1 MSTDHLA
8 EDPTTLTDQQLLE
21 VCLETPSS
29 SAVGLRYHLEQKKRD
44 KRSLKLLIWLSFWA
58 ACAAT
63 ASLMLSVAVVIGKM
77 V

>member
-1 MSTDHLA
+1 MATDNLA
-8 EDPTTLTDQQLLE
+8 VEPSGLTDEELIE

-29 SAVGLRYHLEQKKRD
+29 SMVGLRFHLEQKKRE

-63 ASLMLSVAVVIGKM
+63 ASLMLTIALIISKVV
-77 V
+77 

>member
-8 EDPTTLTDQQLLE
+8 SDPAVLTDQELME

-29 SAVGLRYHLEQKKRD
+29 SAVGLRFHLEQNKRD

-58 ACAAT
+58 ACAAS
-63 ASLMLSVAVVIGKM
+63 ASLMLTFAILINKLL
-77 V
+77 

>member
-8 EDPTTLTDQQLLE
+8 SDPAVLSDQELME

-29 SAVGLRYHLEQKKRD
+29 TAVGLRFHLEQNKRD

-58 ACAAT
+58 ACAAS
-63 ASLMLSVAVVIGKM
+63 ASLMLTFAILINKLL
-77 V
+77 